1 MGGEGSSS
9 VVCHT
14 NSEQKNIVPHART
27 LRNAREQ
34 VKQMVNDGVSLHRIK
49 SYLRRWCSW
58 WVRSSQSWQYQEL
71 LGWFLH
77 VCRDSKV
84 VQITIALLQE
94 SNTPTLIDLQAGL
107 DFHATA

>member
-1 MGGEGSSS
+1 MSTDSR
-9 VVCHT
+9 
-14 NSEQKNIVPHART
+14 A

-71 LGWFLH
+71 LGWILH

-94 SNTPTLIDLQAGL
+94 STTQTLIDLHEGL

>member
-1 MGGEGSSS
+1 M
-9 VVCHT
+9 
-14 NSEQKNIVPHART
+14 
-27 LRNAREQ
+27 
-34 VKQMVNDGVSLHRIK
+34 
-49 SYLRRWCSW
+49 
-58 WVRSSQSWQYQEL
+58 RSSQSWQYQEL
-71 LGWFLH
+71 LGWLLH